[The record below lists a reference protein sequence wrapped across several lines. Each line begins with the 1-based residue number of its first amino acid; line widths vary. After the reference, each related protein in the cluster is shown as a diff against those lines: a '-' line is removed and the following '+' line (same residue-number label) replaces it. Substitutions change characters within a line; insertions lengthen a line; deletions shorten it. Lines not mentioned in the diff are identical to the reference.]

1 MNEGFVM
8 EQKTIVKKE
17 KIVLVGMSFYGDPF
31 STSAEWTEE
40 NEIGRLWHRFMRY
53 YQKFSKSIRHKR
65 NEKTMYEVHI
75 EHDETSS
82 KGNFE
87 IFVGL
92 EVEKLEN
99 MPTTLL
105 AKILPSTKYIVFTI
119 RGQEIISDWH
129 RKIALEWLPKSGYK
143 RAMNYSFILY
153 DERFKGMHKL
163 DESEIEVYIP
173 IKE

>member
-8 EQKTIVKKE
+8 EQKAIVKKD

-40 NEIGRLWHRFMRY
+40 NEIGRLWNRFMRY
-53 YQKFSKSIRHKR
+53 YQKFPKSLRHQI
-65 NEKTMYEVHI
+65 NERTMYEVHI

-82 KGNFE
+82 KGNYE
-87 IFVGL
+87 VFVGF

-99 MPTTLL
+99 VPCTLL
-105 AKILPSTKYIVFTI
+105 VKILPPTMYVVFLI

-129 RKIALEWLPKSGYK
+129 REIALEWLPQSDYK
-143 RAMNYSFILY
+143 RTLNYSFILY
-153 DERFKGMHKL
+153 DERFKGMDKL
-163 DESEIEVYIP
+163 DESEIEVFIP
-173 IKE
+173 IKK